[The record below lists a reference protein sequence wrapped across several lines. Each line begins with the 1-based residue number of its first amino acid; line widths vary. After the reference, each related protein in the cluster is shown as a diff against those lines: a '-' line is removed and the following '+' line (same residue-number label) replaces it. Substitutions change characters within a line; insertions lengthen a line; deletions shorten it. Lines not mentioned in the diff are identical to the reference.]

1 MDYKQIL
8 EIAILITASL
18 AFIALTVFSIQDI
31 IESNKYWKKME
42 AQLELYRNALHKEN
56 DVLKK
61 LHAFDDWLGDYC
73 GIMHTNAEL
82 DDNEFNNGV
91 ANAANDIQ
99 EFFLNYLGEYVDES
113 RNNEQDK

>member
-99 EFFLNYLGEYVDES
+99 ESFLNYLGEYVNGEES
-113 RNNEQDK
+113 SD